1 MKIQEQHNKL
11 QLLGDIRVNHIQKLS
26 DFIDNMLISA
36 MSPIII
42 DLNTVTALDKEITVM
57 LRDKHIKAI
66 NMDKP
71 FHIIGKENE
80 NIRLLL
86 KHSPLNFIVL
96 REEFARKLVA

>member
-1 MKIQEQHNKL
+1 MKIQEQNNKL
-11 QLLGDIRVNHIQKLS
+11 QLLGDVRVIHMKRLS
-26 DFIDNMLISA
+26 DFIDNILITA
-36 MSPIII
+36 TTPVII